1 MKLKHLF
8 PLSLLML
15 ASSSYAADLTG
26 NWLVKQESPDGN
38 VRETYF
44 DLKQDGSNITG
55 AMRSVNFDRKI
66 QSGTIDADGK
76 VTLVMQGQNNRPV
89 EVDAAHRTSD

>member
-1 MKLKHLF
+1 MRLSRLF
-8 PLSLLML
+8 FSLLL
-15 ASSSYAADLTG
+15 STCACAFAADLTG

-44 DLKQDGSNITG
+44 DLKQDGTNITG
-55 AMRSVNFDRKI
+55 AMRSMNFDRKI

-76 VTLVMQGQNNRPV
+76 IVLTMARS
-89 EVDAAHRTSD
+89 E